1 MFMCSMCEKTVK
13 GVKRRK
19 ESCVCIVY
27 SICVGVGMSYK
38 RYHCLN
44 CGRKFSR
51 VHDRRRHE
59 KLVKCEKKEIYNDIE
74 ILVRLEKLEKEVN
87 ESKMQIKML
96 EYELL
101 KKRKYKYKN
110 KNIKII
116 ENINIKQKKIFDYGF

>member
-1 MFMCSMCEKTVK
+1 
-13 GVKRRK
+13 
-19 ESCVCIVY
+19 
-27 SICVGVGMSYK
+27 MSYK

-59 KLVKCEKKEIYNDIE
+59 KSVKCEKKEIYNDIE

>member
-1 MFMCSMCEKTVK
+1 MFMCSMCETRE

-87 ESKMQIKML
+87 ESKKEIKML
-96 EYELL
+96 EKELL

-110 KNIKII
+110 VKII
-116 ENINIKQKKIFDYGF
+116 ENINVKQKKIFEYGF